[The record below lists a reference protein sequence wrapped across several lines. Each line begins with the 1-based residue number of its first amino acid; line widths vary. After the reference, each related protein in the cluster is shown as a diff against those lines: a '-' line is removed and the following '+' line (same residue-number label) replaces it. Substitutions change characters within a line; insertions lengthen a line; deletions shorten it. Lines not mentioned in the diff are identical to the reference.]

1 MFSQIWN
8 FYVGGDGQ
16 VTQKVPPLS
25 DPPLKRGSKRLTF
38 FWVHFLH
45 TRSGGDIQTPLT
57 NGGPF
62 CPFLGGDPTPR
73 EGGYLLDGRLD
84 RTAWSIRFAIS
95 S

>member
-1 MFSQIWN
+1 MK

-62 CPFLGGDPTPR
+62 CPFLGGDPTPPPPYR
-73 EGGYLLDGRLD
+73 GGPSG
-84 RTAWSIRFAIS
+84 W
-95 S
+95 